1 MANNKAIFGNQV
13 IMDISDSTVTAAKL
27 LRDETAYDRDGE
39 KITGTCD
46 FDMDT
51 SSATATAETVLEGET
66 FGAKGTLATGTMPN
80 NGGVS
85 GTISTVDG
93 EYTIPQGYHDGSGT
107 VEIAS
112 AEQAKIIAENIKD
125 GVEILGVTGTYTGEG
140 VTAQTK
146 NATPYTTAQQI
157 LPDSGYDYLA
167 AVNIAAISY
176 SETPTPGTNGT
187 TVTIGAVAPSP

>member
-27 LRDETAYDRDGE
+27 LRGETAYDRDGE
-39 KITGTCD
+39 KITGSCD

-146 NATPYTTAQQI
+146 NAVPYTTAQQI
-157 LPDSGYDYLA
+157 LPDTGYDYLA

-187 TVTIGAVAPSP
+187 TVTIGAVAPTP